1 MTLWLRVRRVHACVA
16 VVCALAAS
24 LLLTGDLALPIPSLR
39 VGSTLALPFAFLLPL
54 AVATVVAYALGAGDP
69 WAEAVACRPMRLLD
83 TAYALAV
90 TALALGACG
99 LLWAADVSDTAPA
112 AGRNALGYVGLT
124 LLGRRLVGPHAAPIL
139 PVGFVL
145 FTALFGVR
153 PDVERDWW
161 AWPLADAS
169 DSLSWLFAG
178 ALLLLGAAVSLLR
191 SDAYS

>member
-1 MTLWLRVRRVHACVA
+1 MTLWLRVRRARTCVA
-16 VVCALAAS
+16 VALALAAS

-69 WAEAVACRPMRLLD
+69 RAEAVACRPMRLLD

-90 TALALGACG
+90 AALALGACG

-145 FTALFGVR
+145 LTAMFGVR